1 MYRFGKAV
9 VRLRFVILVLATA
22 LILPS
27 VLGMNATRI
36 NYDMLTYLPDDLK
49 KYYDPLFCKTEE
61 EAELWKLVKGADKLS
76 ALIKCIEE
84 RKMGNTDFLSAE
96 KATIEAIHKLEI
108 PEVEVFM
115 EEFIP
120 AYDLTLD
127 EQA

>member
-1 MYRFGKAV
+1 
-9 VRLRFVILVLATA
+9 
-22 LILPS
+22 
-27 VLGMNATRI
+27 
-36 NYDMLTYLPDDLK
+36 MLTYLPDDLK

-96 KATIEAIHKLEI
+96 KATIEAIHKLAI